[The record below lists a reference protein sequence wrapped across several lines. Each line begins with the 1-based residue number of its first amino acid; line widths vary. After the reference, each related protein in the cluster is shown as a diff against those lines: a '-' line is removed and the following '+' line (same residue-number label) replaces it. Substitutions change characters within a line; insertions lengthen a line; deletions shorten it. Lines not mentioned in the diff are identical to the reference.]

1 MKIKN
6 KVILLIPHYKNVKGL
21 KTSLLSIGNKE
32 NLDVLIVDDGSN
44 IMIDEEDIRN
54 CFLGQGNVSFIYLK
68 ENKGIEIALNT
79 GLKYIL
85 DKKYELTSRLDC
97 GDICVKDR
105 FKQQQSFLEKNKDI
119 VLVGSNVN
127 FVDTSGNLV
136 YVLKVPEKD
145 KRIRKKMFINAM
157 HIHPTIMFRN
167 KILESTGLY
176 PVDFKAAEDYAFF
189 FNILNNLYGL
199 VSKDAGKAQKV
210 ILKLSDLMRYSIYES
225 ENEMVT
231 LKEEVDY
238 LKNYIELH
246 KMRYHKNIVV
256 NFNCDID
263 ENKRVA
269 PLLFI
274 ILLENAFKHGVER
287 IRENASVT
295 INFTSSESDI
305 KFEIENNFDSSE
317 NLENKAGIGLK
328 NLKRRLELTYPNKHN
343 LLLSS
348 TERSYSAKL
357 ILN

>member
-1 MKIKN
+1 MKISN
-6 KVILLIPHYKNVKGL
+6 KVILLIPHYNNIKGL
-21 KTSLLSIGNKE
+21 KTSLLSIGNEEKI
-32 NLDVLIVDDGSN
+32 DVLIIDDGSES
-44 IMIDEEDIRN
+44 IIDEEEVRM

-127 FVDTSGNLV
+127 FVDTSGNLA

-189 FNILNNLYGL
+189 FNILKNYKVSNINKVLVSCEINENGISSLQRKSQMRSRIKIISNNFYFGIYPIYGL
-199 VSKDAGKAQKV
+199 LRSIFLYIVP
-210 ILKLSDLMRYSIYES
+210 LKLLI
-225 ENEMVT
+225 
-231 LKEEVDY
+231 KAKKII
-238 LKNYIELH
+238 KN
-246 KMRYHKNIVV
+246 
-256 NFNCDID
+256 
-263 ENKRVA
+263 
-269 PLLFI
+269 
-274 ILLENAFKHGVER
+274 
-287 IRENASVT
+287 
-295 INFTSSESDI
+295 
-305 KFEIENNFDSSE
+305 
-317 NLENKAGIGLK
+317 
-328 NLKRRLELTYPNKHN
+328 
-343 LLLSS
+343 
-348 TERSYSAKL
+348 
-357 ILN
+357 